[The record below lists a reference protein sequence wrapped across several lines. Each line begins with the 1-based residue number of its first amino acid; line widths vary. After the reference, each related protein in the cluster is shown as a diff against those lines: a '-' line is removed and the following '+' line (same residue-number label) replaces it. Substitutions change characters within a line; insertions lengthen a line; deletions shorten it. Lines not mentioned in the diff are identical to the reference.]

1 MEKQLVPQWQASS
14 VIPVAATGRL
24 SRQVVRTLE
33 SVEGSTLVRTALV
46 RGEALVAKGKLDEID
61 FLAWKAM
68 SGHAML
74 DGWANHLAGENP
86 VLMDELRFFKDM
98 ARLGKGEVIADTI
111 DKFRRI

>member
-1 MEKQLVPQWQASS
+1 MDNQLVPQARSSS
-14 VIPVAATGRL
+14 VMPMAATGRL
-24 SRQVVRTLE
+24 PRRIVRTLE
-33 SVEGSTLVRTALV
+33 GVEGNTLVRTALV
-46 RGEALVAKGKLDEID
+46 RGEALVAKEKLDEID
-61 FLAWKAM
+61 YLAWKAM